1 MLGMIRF
8 LLVFIKKEE
17 TIAYKYNHAHPRF
30 KWYLLMD
37 AVLTSLLIYGGVVFA
52 SQPASI
58 LRSVHL
64 MKVGAASL
72 SLTQMTDHFKDG
84 NKTAYWLGP
93 MSSTKYTHVDNSNS
107 RIAITYWPLNS
118 NTDVMA
124 QSKFTIETFMDPLA
138 YATSLHPLADP
149 NSAKI
154 VTANG
159 TTVEFNQASLN
170 YEKVTFKNEP
180 EIVIID
186 YPTWQL
192 ETTLMNN
199 AEALKKVS

>member
-1 MLGMIRF
+1 MVRF

-17 TIAYKYNHAHPRF
+17 TIAHKYNHEHPRY

-37 AVLTSLLIYGGVVFA
+37 AVLTSLLMYGGVAFA
-52 SQPASI
+52 SQPTSI
-58 LRSVHL
+58 LRSVQL
-64 MKVGAASL
+64 MKVGAVSM
-72 SLTQMTDHFKDG
+72 SLTEMTDHFKDG

-93 MSSTKYTHVDNSNS
+93 MSSTKYTYVDNSTS
-107 RIAITYWPLNS
+107 RIAMTYWPLNS
-118 NTDVMA
+118 NTDLMD
-124 QSKFTIETFMDPLA
+124 QSKFTIETFMDPVA
-138 YATSLHPLADP
+138 YATSLYPLADP

-170 YEKVTFKNEP
+170 YEIVTFKDKAEVV
-180 EIVIID
+180 VIN

-199 AEALKKVS
+199 AEALKGVS